1 MTIQYKNAQLSIDE
15 NSNVVNMKTE
25 DGDRELGEWDLTELL
40 AGWGQDG
47 WRLVGQSV
55 LQTLQDLK
63 APADEDGDEFSNIT
77 MYLTFMREVG

>member
-1 MTIQYKNAQLSIDE
+1 MAIQYKDAQLSINE
-15 NSNVVNMKTE
+15 NTNVVNMKTE
-25 DGDRELGEWDLTELL
+25 DGDRQLSEWDLTELL

-63 APADEDGDEFSNIT
+63 WPADKDGDEFSTIT